1 MQETSVHTGWLSP
14 TGEFIQCNTYAHIK
28 TADEIYSKFT
38 GSSKC
43 TSTPDRELLKL
54 GWVSISIMTFFDHGF
69 DFSHMQHLTSEQIA
83 FLRPYYTGQYGL
95 PMRDSCKRD
104 YEFECAI

>member
-54 GWVSISIMTFFDHGF
+54 GWVSISL
-69 DFSHMQHLTSEQIA
+69 QHLQEDARKGQDDRRD
-83 FLRPYYTGQYGL
+83 LRSFRVQDHC
-95 PMRDSCKRD
+95 RRSH
-104 YEFECAI
+104 